1 MIGKTLQEIID
12 EKGTNVNE
20 LAKKINVSPQ
30 TLYSIIKRDNMKAD
44 IDVLLKTCIVLDVSM
59 DRFYGSYKEEYLSK
73 RTYNDPDEILKEFYS
88 LDRDDRIEIKGIIK
102 YKLTAEKYKT
112 KKKSLA

>member
-1 MIGKTLQEIID
+1 MIGRTLQEIID

-44 IDVLLKTCIVLDVSM
+44 IDVLLKICVVLDVSM
-59 DRFYGSYKEEYLSK
+59 DRFYGTYKEEYLSM
-73 RTYNDPDEILKEFYS
+73 RTLNDPDEILKEYYS
-88 LDRDDRIEIKGIIK
+88 LDKEDRIEIKGIIK
-102 YKLTAEKYKT
+102 YKLANKKYQ
-112 KKKSLA
+112 KKENLA